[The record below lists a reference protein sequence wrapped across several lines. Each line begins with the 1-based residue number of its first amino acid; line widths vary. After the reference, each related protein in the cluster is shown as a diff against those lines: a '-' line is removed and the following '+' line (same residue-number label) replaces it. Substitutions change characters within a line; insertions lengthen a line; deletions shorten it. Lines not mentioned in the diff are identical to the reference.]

1 MKKHLSLGLGVL
13 VFLFLGSFARGFA
26 EANAYDQAT
35 ATKQKPADANSPQSL
50 PNPAAEKVG
59 ESITASEPIR
69 DPYAIQQQL
78 EKAREERKKRIQEAI
93 INDKSVLA
101 TKRSPLDFSNNAL
114 TLGEP
119 FLGLG
124 PFRDYGLTWFGE
136 DANAVRPR
144 AQFYGMLREVTYG
157 GRINRENQ
165 GQIGYTL
172 DAEFNFELTN
182 TERFHVTYT
191 PFVDVNE
198 PQASGLWKFHN
209 ESKTDDHNLKFTEDT
224 LGAWF
229 EGEIGE
235 MFNFFSPRDRA
246 PTDYHVAG
254 GLLPLAYQNGFLMN
268 DNVWGVLLSKPNIIL
283 PGTTNVHAQIM
294 AAFDEI
300 NAATTGARDDND
312 AQLYGATVQ
321 IDSFHRFFE
330 LNYFHLENTVNPR
343 LSQDFVAGSMASNY
357 ELAHYAVR
365 MLFNVGDKRA
375 SGTGRGDGQLYAFD
389 INYPVFNSEYFD
401 KNYVYATLF
410 YGTEGWNDMAKGR
423 TGRAGILYQGNGLT
437 SFPGLRNTG
446 TDSIGMAYGLKTFF
460 LRESLAINPEFS
472 YLVDNSATAND
483 QYALGVEIQYILT
496 KNIASVVKMIGIH
509 NDIRNE
515 DWGSSAELRYKF

>member
-1 MKKHLSLGLGVL
+1 MKKLLSLGLWLL
-13 VFLFLGSFARGFA
+13 VFLFWGFVATGFA
-26 EANAYDQAT
+26 ETNTESKAAD
-35 ATKQKPADANSPQSL
+35 QKPADTNPPQSL
-50 PNPAAEKVG
+50 PLPAAEKIG
-59 ESITASEPIR
+59 EPITASEPKR

-78 EKAREERKKRIQEAI
+78 EKAREERKKQIQEVI
-93 INDKSVLA
+93 INDKSILA
-101 TKRSPLDFSNNAL
+101 TKRSPFDFSNNAL

-124 PFRDYGLTWFGE
+124 TFRDYDLTWFGE
-136 DANAVRPR
+136 GANAVRPR

-182 TERFHVTYT
+182 TERFHVTYQ
-191 PFVDVNE
+191 PFIDVNE

-209 ESKTDDHNLKFTEDT
+209 ESKTDDHNLKLTKDS

-235 MFNFFSPRDRA
+235 MFNFFSPQDRT
-246 PTDYHVAG
+246 PTDYHVAV
-254 GLLPLAYQNGFLMN
+254 GLLPVAYQNGFLMN
-268 DNVWGVLLSKPNIIL
+268 DNVWGVLLSKPNIVL
-283 PGTTNVHAQIM
+283 PGTTNVHAQLM

-300 NAATTGARDDND
+300 NAGTTGAKQIDDVH
-312 AQLYGATVQ
+312 LYGATVQ
-321 IDSFHRFFE
+321 IDSFHKFFE
-330 LNYFHLENTVNPR
+330 LNYFHLENIADSR
-343 LSQDFVAGSMASNY
+343 LSQNFAAGSMASSY
-357 ELAHYAVR
+357 GLANYAVR
-365 MLFNVGDKRA
+365 MLFNVGDKRT
-375 SGTGRGDGQLYAFD
+375 SETGQGDGQIYVFD
-389 INYPVFNSEYFD
+389 VNYPVLNSGYYD
-401 KNYVYATLF
+401 KNYAYATLF

-460 LRESLAINPEFS
+460 LRESLSINPEFS

-483 QYALGVEIQYILT
+483 QYALGMEVQYILT
-496 KNIASVVKMIGIH
+496 KNIANVVKMIGVH
-509 NDIRNE
+509 NDIRNP
-515 DWGSSAELRYKF
+515 DWGSSVELRYKF